1 MVSTSPPLS
10 MFLGA
15 LLFSLQTGVKPPL
28 LGGSTRG
35 FPHRISQGCQQTARC
50 LTCIPPVP
58 FPRCCDPRP
67 NNNPLVSSFIIP
79 PKSVLKDKMFKVE
92 IDPISASSP
101 RPFFFTIFGPVRF
114 AQGIEFFLKFLPTQ
128 SSLICFPCFRNCYAD
143 EH

>member
-101 RPFFFTIFGPVRF
+101 RPFFFYHFWTCPFCTRDRV
-114 AQGIEFFLKFLPTQ
+114 FFKISPNPKFSDL
-128 SSLICFPCFRNCYAD
+128 FPLLSKLLC
-143 EH
+143 